1 MREST
6 TATGGGVG
14 VLLARSL
21 LAAVAAVAALAGCTT
36 VDAGPAVVT
45 VTGAPSNPATA
56 SAATPGPATT
66 DSAEQQVDAR
76 VIDHQGNRYEVV
88 TLPLDQW
95 EVRVD
100 WDPQA
105 SGVMLSDILAADP
118 GIAVAT
124 NAGIFTPEFA
134 PGGLLVSDG
143 VTVRDLNLADG
154 GGNFHLK
161 PNGVF
166 EIREDGTAAVVDST
180 AYSAEGVRFATQS
193 GPALLLGGQ
202 VHPEFRE
209 GSTNLAYRSGV
220 GVSPDGRTVYLALSW
235 SLTNF
240 HDFATLFRDQ
250 LGCDNAL
257 YLDGQISRL
266 WVTGDGEPDVFAG
279 PFAGMITARPAGQ

>member
-1 MREST
+1 VSHART
-6 TATGGGVG
+6 
-14 VLLARSL
+14 LL
-21 LAAVAAVAALAGCTT
+21 AVAALGAALAGCT
-36 VDAGPAVVT
+36 APGPEPAVVT
-45 VTGAPSNPATA
+45 VTASPIDAATTSGPAKSPASTA
-56 SAATPGPATT
+56 SG
-66 DSAEQQVDAR
+66 SQVDAR
-76 VIDHQGNRYEVV
+76 VVDHLGNRYEIV

-95 EVRVD
+95 DVRVD

-105 SGVMLSDILAADP
+105 DGVMLADLIAADP
-118 GIAVAT
+118 DIAVAT
-124 NAGIFTPEFA
+124 NAGIFTPQFA

-143 VTVRDLNLADG
+143 VTLRDLNLADG

-166 EIREDGTAAVVDST
+166 EIRDDGTAAVVDST
-180 AYSAEGVRFATQS
+180 AYSAEEVRFATQS

-202 VHPEFRE
+202 LHPEFRA
-209 GSTNLAYRSGV
+209 GSTNLAFRSGV

-240 HDFATLFRDQ
+240 HDFATLFRDE

-266 WVTGDGEPDVFAG
+266 WVAGDGEPDVFAG
-279 PFAGMITARPAGQ
+279 PFAGVITARPAGQ

>member
-1 MREST
+1 MREIT
-6 TATGGGVG
+6 TASRGGVG
-14 VLLARSL
+14 ALLARSL
-21 LAAVAAVAALAGCTT
+21 LAAVAAGAALTGCTA
-36 VDAGPAVVT
+36 VDPEPAVVT
-45 VTGAPSNPATA
+45 VTAAPVNPPTD

-76 VIDHQGNRYEVV
+76 VVDHLGNRYEVV

-100 WDPQA
+100 WDPQPN
-105 SGVMLSDILAADP
+105 GVMLTDLLAADP
-118 GIAVAT
+118 SIAVAT

-134 PGGLLVSDG
+134 PGGLLVSGG
-143 VTVRDLNLADG
+143 VTLRDLNLADG

-166 EIREDGTAAVVDST
+166 EIRDDGTAAVVDST
-180 AYSAEGVRFATQS
+180 SYSADGVRFATQS

-209 GSTNLAYRSGV
+209 GSTNLAFRSGV
-220 GVSPDGRTVYLALSW
+220 GVSRDGRTVYLVLSW

-240 HDFATLFRDQ
+240 HDFATLFRDE
-250 LGCDNAL
+250 LGSDDAL

-266 WVTGDGEPDVFAG
+266 WVAGDGEPDVFAG